1 MARRDPLTLQR
12 TFMNHRRADVRAA
25 VSQRRRSQGH
35 LRAVTA
41 TVGVAGVV
49 TAGAVAA
56 ILPGSAHAAANSRA
70 RSAPAPSAA
79 ASSAASASLP
89 APPPAQRRGARP
101 RPPGI
106 IIIIPAEGQPG
117 RSGGHRPGGPGARRD
132 HRTAT
137 VHVRRL
143 LTLPLP
149 GQPACPASRT
159 AADRPPGPGQA
170 TGSGGCGT
178 SARAPGPGCGPD
190 GLRRLSGHAACIP
203 NRPLNVSRRGR
214 IGAGQDVQRELRAAP

>member
-12 TFMNHRRADVRAA
+12 TFMNHRRADLRAA

-79 ASSAASASLP
+79 ASSAASAGS
-89 APPPAQRRGARP
+89 QRLR
-101 RPPGI
+101 
-106 IIIIPAEGQPG
+106 Q
-117 RSGGHRPGGPGARRD
+117 RS
-132 HRTAT
+132 
-137 VHVRRL
+137 
-143 LTLPLP
+143 
-149 GQPACPASRT
+149 
-159 AADRPPGPGQA
+159 
-170 TGSGGCGT
+170 
-178 SARAPGPGCGPD
+178 
-190 GLRRLSGHAACIP
+190 
-203 NRPLNVSRRGR
+203 
-214 IGAGQDVQRELRAAP
+214 AG